1 MKKII
6 KRINAISQKYGG
18 ILTII
23 GLALSIG
30 AIIFSV
36 YVSKQ
41 AVEANNIPRKELTC
55 ILNYSEKLITRNTSD
70 NSFKIFYKE
79 TEISEPYI
87 FSITVQNTGD
97 YAIAN
102 DDFRRDFSIDLLD
115 CNRII
120 NASVIE
126 STNQSV
132 FEEILTNSA
141 IDNTRLSITS
151 FFLNP
156 GESFTVHIISDGK
169 PSSIRYSARIEDIPN
184 LTIRNLTSEKI
195 ERLEQRRNTFF
206 TIILV
211 FALIAVC
218 ALAIWSFVEKKRFE
232 KMLFKYKE
240 DTTNA

>member
-102 DDFRRDFSIDLLD
+102 DDFRSDFSIDLLD

-141 IDNTRLSITS
+141 IDNTRLSITN

-195 ERLEQRRNTFF
+195 ERLEQRRNNFF

-218 ALAIWSFVEKKRFE
+218 ALTIWSFVEKKRFE

>member
-141 IDNTRLSITS
+141 IDNTRLSITN

-195 ERLEQRRNTFF
+195 ESLKQRRNNFF

-240 DTTNA
+240 DTADA

>member
-1 MKKII
+1 VKKII

-240 DTTNA
+240 DTSNA

>member
-240 DTTNA
+240 DTSNA

>member
-206 TIILV
+206 TIIHV

>member
-102 DDFRRDFSIDLLD
+102 DDFRSDFSIDLLD
-115 CNRII
+115 CDRI
-120 NASVIE
+120 N
-126 STNQSV
+126 
-132 FEEILTNSA
+132 L
-141 IDNTRLSITS
+141 LS
-151 FFLNP
+151 
-156 GESFTVHIISDGK
+156 G
-169 PSSIRYSARIEDIPN
+169 RCR
-184 LTIRNLTSEKI
+184 
-195 ERLEQRRNTFF
+195 
-206 TIILV
+206 
-211 FALIAVC
+211 
-218 ALAIWSFVEKKRFE
+218 
-232 KMLFKYKE
+232 
-240 DTTNA
+240 